1 MATKRDHKRSAE
13 SKANTNAIRT
23 VRKNRRAEEKFT
35 NRRYDRLLLKGL

>member
-1 MATKRDHKRSAE
+1 MSTNRDQKRTPE

-35 NRRYDRLLLKGL
+35 NRQFDRLLVKGL

>member
-1 MATKRDHKRSAE
+1 MATNRDHKRSAE

-35 NRRYDRLLLKGL
+35 NRQYDRLLLKGL